1 MREPITGAGLHLKIT
16 DVQATASSVR
26 FVLAFSHATPSAKLG
41 LNEVFINKIAMDDDT
56 RPRQGRDRC
65 MGIAVPAR
73 KSILR

>member
-41 LNEVFINKIAMDDDT
+41 LNEVFINALPSPFADLATFEFSTLFFK
-56 RPRQGRDRC
+56 PY
-65 MGIAVPAR
+65 
-73 KSILR
+73 